1 MRNNRMRKAA
11 PYELRKARLCASV
24 VLTTDENEESA
35 SATVASL
42 KSSLGACWTATAAF
56 QFMSGRQAE
65 LAVACASSEEKP
77 RLYLA
82 HWIAKEVCR
91 ADWSAADKPGGID
104 IAKLRALVAADAEKQ
119 DL

>member
-1 MRNNRMRKAA
+1 MRSNRMRKAA

-24 VLTTDENEESA
+24 VLTTDDNEESA

-82 HWIAKEVCR
+82 HLIAKEVCR
-91 ADWSAADKPGGID
+91 ATDWSGAEEPGGID
-104 IAKLRALVAADAEKQ
+104 IAKFRALVEGLQ
-119 DL
+119 